1 MTDSESKEPKR
12 LSSSEPDETDPQAG
26 RDTGKGKADKG
37 KKEEQSPWL
46 VAGVFGALGF
56 EFVGFIVGGYI
67 VGALIDDRFHTAPWG
82 VMTMV
87 LLGLVG
93 VLWHTYRV
101 AKRFLE

>member
-1 MTDSESKEPKR
+1 MTDSESKEPQE
-12 LSSSEPDETDPQAG
+12 SEP
-26 RDTGKGKADKG
+26 K
-37 KKEEQSPWL
+37 EQSPWI

-56 EFVGFIVGGYI
+56 EFVGFIIGGYI
-67 VGALIDDRFHTAPWG
+67 VGAMIDDKFSTAPWG
-82 VMTMV
+82 VLTMV

>member
-12 LSSSEPDETDPQAG
+12 PSSSDLDEATDNG
-26 RDTGKGKADKG
+26 
-37 KKEEQSPWL
+37 EQSPWL

-56 EFVGFIVGGYI
+56 EFVGFILGGYI
-67 VGALIDDRFHTAPWG
+67 VGAFIDDRFGTAPWG

-87 LLGLVG
+87 LLGLVA